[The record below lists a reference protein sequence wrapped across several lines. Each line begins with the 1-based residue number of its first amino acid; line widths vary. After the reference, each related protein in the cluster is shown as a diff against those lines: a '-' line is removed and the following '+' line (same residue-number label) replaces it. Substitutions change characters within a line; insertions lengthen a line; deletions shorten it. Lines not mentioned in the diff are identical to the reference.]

1 MSEKRNVLRAKA
13 SEYLRHSPHAYPMNP
28 KLNTVD
34 AAKYNQELMPNA
46 KGIKQA
52 AINKNV

>member
-1 MSEKRNVLRAKA
+1 MSEKRNVLRANA
-13 SEYLRHSPHAYPMNP
+13 SEYLRHSPHAYAMKP

-34 AAKYNQELMPNA
+34 ATKYSQELMPNA

-52 AINKNV
+52 AINKKV